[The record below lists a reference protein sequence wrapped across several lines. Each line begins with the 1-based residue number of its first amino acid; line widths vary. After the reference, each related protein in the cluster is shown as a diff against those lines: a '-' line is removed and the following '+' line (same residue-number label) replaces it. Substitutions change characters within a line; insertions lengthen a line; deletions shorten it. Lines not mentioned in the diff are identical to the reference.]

1 LQRASKAAHQFKG
14 KFMVHSNDMES
25 QAVELERN
33 AYNATFYELG
43 FRWHWDSD
51 TYTELTR
58 RSPNEADQIQ
68 HYLSARQPHL
78 LKAYDAEFLVD
89 LIRQKQA
96 QHRSRIGGSQASRHF
111 DWSQTISGE
120 LGA

>member
-1 LQRASKAAHQFKG
+1 
-14 KFMVHSNDMES
+14 MVCSNDMEN
-25 QAVELERN
+25 QAAELERN

-51 TYTELTR
+51 TYNELTR
-58 RSPNEADQIQ
+58 RSPNEADRIQ

-96 QHRSRIGGSQASRHF
+96 QHRSRNAGAQASRCF